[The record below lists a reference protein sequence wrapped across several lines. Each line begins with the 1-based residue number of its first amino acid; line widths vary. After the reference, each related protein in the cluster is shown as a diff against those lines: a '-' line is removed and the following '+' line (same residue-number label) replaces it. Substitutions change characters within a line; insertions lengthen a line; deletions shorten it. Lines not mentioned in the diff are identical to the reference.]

1 VVECFRSPLE
11 IQYRHAEQLNAGLE
25 KDRRAVLK
33 KAEKVRG
40 QKLAPVAV
48 VARLLGLDL
57 SAKAEKIAIQSQGKT
72 VGSCQR
78 AVNGTVTISL
88 LPSAITDVPPEL
100 LSAPISDVLGK
111 LRTLG

>member
-1 VVECFRSPLE
+1 
-11 IQYRHAEQLNAGLE
+11 
-25 KDRRAVLK
+25 
-33 KAEKVRG
+33 
-40 QKLAPVAV
+40 V

-78 AVNGTVTISL
+78 AVNGTVTL

-111 LRTLG
+111 LRTG